1 MIEVKALSKQFGVQM
16 AVNNLSFKVD
26 HGQFCMLVG
35 TSGCGKSTTLR
46 MINRLIEPSQG
57 QILINDQDV
66 TTLPPEQLRRRIGYV
81 IQGVGLFPHRTIHQ
95 NIATVPKLLG
105 WKKADID
112 ARVTELL
119 TLFKLDAATFA
130 GKYPHQLSGGEQ
142 QRVGVARALAA
153 RPELLLMDEP
163 FGALDPLTRELL
175 QDELLRVQ
183 KLLGITIIMVTHD
196 LEEAVKMADVIA
208 VMDKGELLQLDSP
221 EALLRHPRAGFVQS
235 LVGGLDRSLRLLAI
249 KQVGQV
255 MTPLSLQQ
263 QQQPSA
269 SPAPTIAADANLRD
283 AMALL
288 IWEGAGC
295 LRVVDAAGKLIG
307 QVTMPDLLQ
316 QGARE

>member
-1 MIEVKALSKQFGVQM
+1 MIEVKALGKQFGAQI
-16 AVNNLSFKVD
+16 AVNDLSFRVER
-26 HGQFCMLVG
+26 GQFCMLVG

-57 QILINDQDV
+57 QILINEQDV

-81 IQGVGLFPHRTIHQ
+81 IQGVGLFPHRTIHH
-95 NIATVPKLLG
+95 NIATVPRLLG

-130 GKYPHQLSGGEQ
+130 NKYPHQLSGGEQ

-163 FGALDPLTRELL
+163 FGALDPLTREHL

-208 VMDKGELLQLDSP
+208 VMDQGELLQLDSP
-221 EALLRHPRAGFVQS
+221 EALLRQPRAGFVQS

-255 MTPLSLQQ
+255 MTPL
-263 QQQPSA
+263 QQQPSSSIPSIVA
-269 SPAPTIAADANLRD
+269 SANLRD

-288 IWEGAGC
+288 IWEQAE
-295 LRVVDAAGKLIG
+295 LLQVLDANGIAIG
-307 QVTMPDLLQ
+307 QLSMSDLLQ
-316 QGARE
+316 QGARA

>member
-1 MIEVKALSKQFGVQM
+1 MIEVKDLGKRFGSQV
-16 AVNNLSFKVD
+16 AVKDLSFKVD
-26 HGQFCMLVG
+26 HGRFCMLVG

-46 MINRLIEPSQG
+46 MINRLIEPSHG

-105 WKKADID
+105 WEKADID

-119 TLFKLDAATFA
+119 TLFKLDASTFA

-221 EALLRHPRAGFVQS
+221 ETLLRHPREGFVQS
-235 LVGGLDRSLRLLAI
+235 LVGGMDRSLRLLAI
-249 KQVGQV
+249 KQVSQV
-255 MTPLSLQQ
+255 MTPLPLQQ
-263 QQQPSA
+263 QPA
-269 SPAPTIAADANLRD
+269 AAAPTITASTSLRD

-288 IWEGAGC
+288 IWEKAQQ
-295 LRVVDAAGKLIG
+295 LRVVDDAGNPLG
-307 QVTMPDLLQ
+307 QVTLHDLLQ
-316 QGARE
+316 QGARA

>member
-1 MIEVKALSKQFGVQM
+1 MIEVKALSKQFGAQM
-16 AVNNLSFKVD
+16 AVNNLSLKVD
-26 HGQFCMLVG
+26 RGQFCMLVG

-46 MINRLIEPSQG
+46 MINRLIEPSGG
-57 QILINDQDV
+57 QILINNQDV
-66 TTLPPEQLRRRIGYV
+66 TSLPPEQLRRRIGYV
-81 IQGVGLFPHRTIHQ
+81 IQGVGLFPHRSIHQ
-95 NIATVPKLLG
+95 NIATVPRLLG

-196 LEEAVKMADVIA
+196 LEEAMKMADVIA
-208 VMDKGELLQLDSP
+208 VMDKGELLQLDTP
-221 EALLRHPRAGFVQS
+221 ETLLRHPREGFVQS
-235 LVGGLDRSLRLLAI
+235 LVGGMDRSLHLLAI
-249 KQVGQV
+249 KPVSQV

-263 QQQPSA
+263 QQQPSP
-269 SPAPTIAADANLRD
+269 SPAPTIEANANLRD

-288 IWEGAGC
+288 IWEQAEQ
-295 LRVVDAAGKLIG
+295 LQVVDADGTPIG
-307 QVTMPDLLQ
+307 RVTMHDLLQ
-316 QGARE
+316 QGARA

>member
-1 MIEVKALSKQFGVQM
+1 MIEVTALSKHFGTHI

-26 HGQFCMLVG
+26 SGQFCVLVG

-57 QILINDQDV
+57 QIRIKGQDV
-66 TTLPPEQLRRRIGYV
+66 TTLAPEQLRRRIGYV

-95 NIATVPKLLG
+95 NIATVPRLLG
-105 WKKADID
+105 WKKTDID

-153 RPELLLMDEP
+153 KPELLLMDEP

-175 QDELLRVQ
+175 QDELLKIQ
-183 KLLGITIIMVTHD
+183 QLLGITIIMVTHD
-196 LEEAVKMADVIA
+196 LEEAIKLADVIA
-208 VMDKGELLQLDSP
+208 VMDKGKLLQLDTP
-221 EALLRHPRAGFVQS
+221 ETLLRHPNAGFVQD
-235 LVGGLDRSLRLLAI
+235 LVGGSERPLRLLST
-249 KQVGQV
+249 KQVGQI
-255 MTPLSLQQ
+255 MTKLATLPAA
-263 QQQPSA
+263 QPVA
-269 SPAPTIAADANLRD
+269 QLPTIAASASLRD

-288 IWEGAGC
+288 IWEQAEQ
-295 LRVVDAAGKLIG
+295 LQVVDDTGKPIG
-307 QVTMPDLLQ
+307 QLGLHELLQ
-316 QGARE
+316 QGARA